1 MEIPLF
7 EPRCAEFCFPRLN
20 TLVRVEVSDGSVT
33 IRATRD
39 TFSPRRKDFFIRE
52 LAAEGFIPEQFQ
64 WSAPDDTGTSYGR
77 IRWLVD
83 YTWLSLSEEDRARSR
98 RMEFR
103 FLSLAVLLLSLLME
117 LGLPGL
123 LGDSRTAMRSEKPVN
138 VQMQKSA
145 TVHSGLTKTSEQAL
159 ESDFH
164 GIKPSDNAKLQL
176 PNS

>member
-1 MEIPLF
+1 METPLL
-7 EPRCAEFCFPRLN
+7 EPRSAEFSFARLD
-20 TLVRVEVSDGSVT
+20 TLVRVELSDESVT

-52 LAAEGFIPEQFQ
+52 LAAEGFIPDRFQ
-64 WSAPDDTGTSYGR
+64 WSAPDDAGTSFGR

-83 YTWLSLSEEDRARSR
+83 STWLSLSEENRARSR

-103 FLSLAVLLLSLLME
+103 FLSLAVLLLSLLLE

-123 LGDSRTAMRSEKPVN
+123 LGDFHTAMRSEKPVT

-145 TVHSGLTKTSEQAL
+145 NVHPGLAKTSEQAP

-164 GIKPSDNAKLQL
+164 GRKSSENAKL
-176 PNS
+176 